1 MRATVMVDEA
11 DDQPFTP
18 SDDGE
23 WDGTEQML
31 IDAWK
36 AGKELRNAPQ
46 LFVLASYTYS
56 QQLAEQEYVKRKV
69 KPVEEMVPPEYHE
82 HLKVFSE
89 EAAERMPAS
98 RPYDHAI

>member
-1 MRATVMVDEA
+1 
-11 DDQPFTP
+11 
-18 SDDGE
+18 
-23 WDGTEQML
+23 ML

-46 LFVLASYTYS
+46 LFVSASYTYS
-56 QQLAEQEYVKRKV
+56 QQLAEQEYAKREV

-89 EAAERMPAS
+89 RKRLLDACQRRGLTIMPS
-98 RPYDHAI
+98 S